1 MWEKVVCDSA
11 CLLTLVGLKTN
22 LFSDNLCG
30 QWMVLITT
38 NWIENWILV
47 IIWDW
52 FLSIFMFLII
62 GSIGVQSSWIL
73 FV

>member
-1 MWEKVVCDSA
+1 MWEKVVYDSA

-22 LFSDNLCG
+22 LSNDNLCG
-30 QWMVLITT
+30 QWMVLTT
-38 NWIENWILV
+38 TKWIGNWILV
-47 IIWDW
+47 LKWDW
-52 FLSIFMFLII
+52 FLSNVMFLII